1 MTVLQIQHSD
11 SRLDVR
17 LNRPEKR
24 NALNS
29 ELIKALTEVFESV
42 NADSDV
48 KVIVLSGNGKDFSS
62 GADLESVRKIADSSF
77 EENLADATEL
87 LRLFIAIRKCPVP
100 VIAMVQGN
108 ALAGG
113 CGLATAC
120 DMVIATDDAV
130 FGYPEVNIGFVPAM
144 VSAISRRNLS
154 EKRAFELLTTGRRF
168 NSQEALEFGL
178 INKTVV
184 ATQIEKVTA
193 ELAETYVRLPKG
205 AVAATKALLYEIDDR
220 SFTESLEIGAKVNAT
235 ARMTDECKKGIE
247 RFLNKK

>member
-1 MTVLQIQHSD
+1 MAVLQTQHSD
-11 SRLDVR
+11 FRLDVR

-29 ELIKALTEVFESV
+29 DLIGALTEVFESV
-42 NADSDV
+42 SSESDV

-62 GADLESVRKIADSSF
+62 GADLESLRKIADSSF
-77 EENLADATEL
+77 DENLADANEL
-87 LRLFIAIRKCPVP
+87 LRLFVAIRNCPVP

-120 DMVIATDDAV
+120 DLVIASDDAV

-168 NSQEALEFGL
+168 NSLEALEFGL
-178 INKTVV
+178 INKT
-184 ATQIEKVTA
+184 ASPTEIEKVTS
-193 ELAETYVRLPKG
+193 ELAQTYIRLPKG
-205 AVAATKALLYEIDDR
+205 AVAMTKELLYEIDGKPFSD
-220 SFTESLEIGAKVNAT
+220 SLEVGAKVNAT

-247 RFLNKK
+247 GFLDKK